1 MKATL
6 ALLAVTIAF
15 LVAAL
20 AAGGLGYGGQRAPRP
35 CEHREAVPGEGL
47 DPRAQRFA
55 LRALDEL
62 ACRLGKSR
70 EQLVLDLAERGID
83 VVELE
88 RRLRSRFGN
97 VLERLSE
104 IFRS

>member
-1 MKATL
+1 MKTAL
-6 ALLAVTIAF
+6 ALLAVAVAF
-15 LVAAL
+15 LVAEL
-20 AAGGLGYGGQRAPRP
+20 AAGGLDYGGEHAPRP
-35 CEHREAVPGEGL
+35 CERRQIVPGKGV

-83 VVELE
+83 IVALE
-88 RRLRSRFGN
+88 RRLRRRLGN

-104 IFRS
+104 ILRS

>member
-1 MKATL
+1 MRTTL
-6 ALLAVTIAF
+6 ALLAVAVAF
-15 LVAAL
+15 LVVEL
-20 AAGGLGYGGQRAPRP
+20 GAGGLDYGGQHAPRP
-35 CEHREAVPGEGL
+35 CEQREAVPGEGL

-55 LRALDEL
+55 LRTLDEL

-83 VVELE
+83 ILELE

-104 IFRS
+104 ILRS

>member
-1 MKATL
+1 VKTTL
-6 ALLAVTIAF
+6 ALLAVAVAF
-15 LVAAL
+15 LVAEL
-20 AAGGLGYGGQRAPRP
+20 AAGGLDYGGQQAPRP
-35 CEHREAVPGEGL
+35 CERRQTVPGEGV
-47 DPRAQRFA
+47 DPRFA

-88 RRLRSRFGN
+88 RRLRGRLGN
-97 VLERLSE
+97 VLERLRA
-104 IFRS
+104 IFPN

>member
-1 MKATL
+1 VRTTL
-6 ALLAVTIAF
+6 ALLAVALAF
-15 LVAAL
+15 LVAEL
-20 AAGGLGYGGQRAPRP
+20 ASGGLDYGGERAPRP
-35 CEHREAVPGEGL
+35 CERRDAVPGEGL

-97 VLERLSE
+97 VLERLRA
-104 IFRS
+104 IFGN